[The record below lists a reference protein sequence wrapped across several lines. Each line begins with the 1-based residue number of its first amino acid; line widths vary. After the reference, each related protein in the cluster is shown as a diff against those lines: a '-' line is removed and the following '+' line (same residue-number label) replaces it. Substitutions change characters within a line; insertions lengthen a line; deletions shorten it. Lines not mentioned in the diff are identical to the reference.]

1 MSPMALTV
9 MIAVCGFVWGGFVV
23 LLTKALRSEGAK
35 KQGAKQKDG

>member
-1 MSPMALTV
+1 MSPIAIKV

-35 KQGAKQKDG
+35 QQDG